1 MKKYSFTIN
10 GNKFDVNVNEIV
22 HNVAEIEVNGTAYT
36 VTIERD
42 EKGAPVAA
50 APVRKPAAKVAT
62 APVSTSTQTTKATLI
77 KSPLPG
83 SILKVL
89 VEEGQSVKRGDI
101 LMTMESMKMENNIT
115 AEEDGVVK
123 TIFVTSGQ
131 NVMQDDKLI
140 ALEGS
145 SAPQA
150 AAAPQPVAAPA
161 AAPKAAAAPAAA
173 AKPATGGALKA
184 IKAPLPGSIMKIL
197 VSEGQAVNR
206 GDVLLTMESMKME
219 NNIMAE
225 NNGVVRSIKVTSG
238 QNVMQDDVLLE
249 ME

>member
-1 MKKYSFTIN
+1 MLFRS
-10 GNKFDVNVNEIV
+10 
-22 HNVAEIEVNGTAYT
+22 
-36 VTIERD
+36 
-42 EKGAPVAA
+42 
-50 APVRKPAAKVAT
+50 
-62 APVSTSTQTTKATLI
+62 
-77 KSPLPG
+77 
-83 SILKVL
+83 
-89 VEEGQSVKRGDI
+89 
-101 LMTMESMKMENNIT
+101 
-115 AEEDGVVK
+115 
-123 TIFVTSGQ
+123 
-131 NVMQDDKLI
+131 DDKLI